1 MDRHESGIEEWSQVR
16 IGDAERDACM
26 ATLTEH
32 HVLGRLTVEELD
44 RRHRAALAGVTQ
56 ADLAE
61 LVTDLPGGASTRGP
75 VRHGEDWWALDP
87 TVRAMR
93 WARWAAT
100 PVALAT
106 GGVLVASTNNPSDE
120 SAFAAGLAA
129 AALGYVTHW
138 VTTKWHPGEER

>member
-1 MDRHESGIEEWSQVR
+1 MNPHESGIEEWSQVR

-56 ADLAE
+56 ADLAA
-61 LVTDLPGGASTRGP
+61 LVTDLPGGASARGP
-75 VRHGEDWWALDP
+75 VGNVDDWWALAP

-100 PVALAT
+100 PVALAA
-106 GGVLVASTNNPSDE
+106 GGVLVASTNSPSDE

-138 VTTKWHPGEER
+138 VTTKWQPGDDS